1 MANNEYCNKVVLADG
16 RTLIDLTGDDATAA
30 DVLYGKKF
38 HLKSGA
44 QGTGSCTY
52 DSDTT
57 DANAS
62 ASEILSGKTAYV
74 NKNKIT
80 GSMTNQGSVTL
91 EIDDVND
98 EITIPVGYHDGGGKA
113 KLDAT
118 EKAKIIAGN
127 IKSGVSILGVT
138 GDYTGEAISA
148 RTATADPT
156 FSSQTILPGTGY
168 DYLSQVT
175 VNAIS
180 VVETDN
186 DAGGKTVTIGT
197 AAA

>member
-80 GSMTNQGSVTL
+80 GSMTNQESVTL
-91 EIDDVND
+91 EIDDVDD
-98 EITIPVGYHDGGGKA
+98 EITIPAGYHDGGGKA

-118 EKAKIIAGN
+118 EKAKIIAEN
-127 IKSGVSILGVT
+127 IKSGVEILGVT
-138 GDYTGEAISA
+138 GSYTGEGVSA